1 PETAFEK
8 QAAKTLSTG
17 KEEFEVVQD
26 GYYRRATPIPLRGG
40 CLSCHGGLF
49 RQPSEKPK
57 YAGLVISVP
66 IHTDVDKRPQVA
78 SN

>member
-66 IHTDVDKRPQVA
+66 IHTGVDKPE
-78 SN
+78 SIDE